1 MTQRVTMQIVTEEF
15 LNLGV
20 KGNEEIND
28 SQLILLD
35 VKEEMRAEFR
45 VLSLGKELSDARAE
59 LFVLLSGIKTKKA
72 RDTFIGNYKMLQN
85 FRNESKKESASKVG
99 SQTETKSPMH
109 IDGDVTIY
117 CDGGCTPNP
126 GKAGSGV
133 AVYRSGKLS
142 ELWYGLYET
151 MGTNNT
157 AELGALYESLLLAQ
171 KEVKNNN
178 AVAIKCDSMYSI
190 DCISKWAISWEK
202 KNWTKKG
209 GEIKNLEIIKKA
221 YALYNDIKKDVSLTH
236 IKAHS
241 GFEGNELAD
250 RMTMY
255 AIQEKNTALVKYS
268 GEIDIAAILNMRAG

>member
-1 MTQRVTMQIVTEEF
+1 MQIVTQDL

-20 KGNEEIND
+20 KENSKINE

-35 VKEEMRAEFR
+35 IKENQQDDWIS
-45 VLSLGKELSDARAE
+45 LSLGKQLSDARAE
-59 LFVLLSGIKTKKA
+59 LFVLLSEIKTKKA
-72 RDTFIGNYKMLQN
+72 RETIITNYKALQK
-85 FRNESKKESASKVG
+85 FRKENNSIIEEKEVKIEE
-99 SQTETKSPMH
+99 QKTVPKS
-109 IDGDVTIY
+109 GDVTIY

-133 AVYRSGKLS
+133 AVYRADKLS

-157 AELGALYESLLLAQ
+157 AELGALYQSLLIAQ
-171 KEVKNNN
+171 KEITDKNR
-178 AVAIKCDSMYSI
+178 VEIKCDSMYSI
-190 DCISKWAISWEK
+190 NCIKTWAISWER

-221 YALYNDIKKDVSLTH
+221 YYLYNKIKKDVALTH
-236 IKAHS
+236 IKAHA

-255 AIQEKNTALVKYS
+255 TIQEQSKEFVQYTK
-268 GEIDIAAILNMRAG
+268 EIDIDAILDMRKG